1 MFANNIGMFDVITIG
16 SITRDAF
23 FDAPK
28 FKTIPWKSTPSK
40 KALALPVGEKLEVDR
55 AYFTLGGN
63 SANASVTFS
72 RLGFKT
78 ACVGKIGEDAGG
90 REIKRRLNEEG
101 VETKFLTST
110 KKLGTAYSLLLLK
123 NGERTILGYHGASNL
138 FNPKDLN
145 LNKLKAKWWYISLAG
160 ESIGIFKT
168 LLAFARKNNIAV
180 AFNPSGYHLAH
191 NRLEILKH
199 LKDISFLVLNEEEA
213 ALLTGVPFS
222 KERLVFKKL
231 DALMPGVLAVTNGD
245 RGATISDGKFIYRA
259 GIFKEKKLID
269 RTGAGD
275 AFGAGFTAG
284 LMKFGINLSNIG
296 KVNPKQV
303 NYAIRLATANA
314 TATIEKLGGT
324 EGVLTKA
331 GFQNPRWKNLKIKT
345 EKI

>member
-1 MFANNIGMFDVITIG
+1 MFDVVTIG

-23 FDAPK
+23 FDVPK
-28 FKTIPWKSTPSK
+28 FKTIPWKKTPSK
-40 KALALPVGEKLEVDR
+40 RAFTLPVGEKLEVDR

-72 RLGFKT
+72 RLGFRT
-78 ACVGKIGEDAGG
+78 ACIGKIGEDAGG
-90 REIKRRLNEEG
+90 REIKKRLSEDG
-101 VETKFLTST
+101 VETKFLATT
-110 KKLGTAYSLLLLK
+110 DKLGTAYSLLLLK
-123 NGERTILGYHGASNL
+123 SGERTILGYHGASNL
-138 FNPKDLN
+138 FSLRDIDLN
-145 LNKLKAKWWYISLAG
+145 QLKAKWWYISLAG
-160 ESIGIFKT
+160 ESTKIFGD
-168 LLAFARKNNIAV
+168 LLDFARKNNISV

-191 NRLEILKH
+191 HRQEILDH

-213 ALLTGVPFS
+213 AILTGVPFS

-245 RGATISDGKFIYRA
+245 EGATVSDGKFIYRA
-259 GIFKEKKLID
+259 GIFKEKKLVD

-284 LMKFGINLSNIG
+284 LMRSGGDVK
-296 KVNPKQV
+296 
-303 NYAIRLATANA
+303 YAIRLATANA

-324 EGVLTKA
+324 EGVLTERE
-331 GFQNPRWKNLKIKT
+331 FQNLRWNDLKIRI